1 MDGLRS
7 HENISVVLTTNAIN
21 RLEAAIKDRP
31 GRISQCVYMG
41 APGSAQRRLFIQH
54 QLRKHNAK
62 NVDLDVLVAESDG
75 ATQAF
80 LKEWVHRAVQ
90 FACERLDSPQQ
101 KSELEDA
108 DFSAAMEEMRRFLE
122 GSDGKIIG
130 FVDRS

>member
-1 MDGLRS
+1 MIKLVTLLC
-7 HENISVVLTTNAIN
+7 SVLVLTTNAID

-41 APGSAQRRLFIQH
+41 APAPAQRRVFLEH
-54 QLRKHNAK
+54 QLRPHNAAD
-62 NVDLDVLVAESDG
+62 VDLDMLVADTEG

-90 FACERLDSPQQ
+90 VACERLDTASQ
-101 KSELEDA
+101 KAELQNS
-108 DFSAAMEEMRRFLE
+108 DFVAAMQEMQRFLD

-130 FVDRS
+130 FVGRK